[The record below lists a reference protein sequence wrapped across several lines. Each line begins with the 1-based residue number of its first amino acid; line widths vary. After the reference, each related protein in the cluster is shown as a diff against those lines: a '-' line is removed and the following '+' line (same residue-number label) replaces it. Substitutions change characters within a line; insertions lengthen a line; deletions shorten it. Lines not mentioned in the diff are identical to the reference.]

1 MLDHGNRRLEVAIDA
16 VRALTFDVFGT
27 VVDWRSS
34 VIRQCRAFGARH
46 GVETDW
52 ESFVDAW
59 RYDGYIG
66 GILAVLSGE
75 LPFQTAGALH
85 RRKLD
90 ALLIARGITGISE
103 AEIAALNR
111 AWHHLDP
118 WPDAAAGL
126 RRLRSKFVVSTLSNG
141 EVALLVDLS
150 RHAGLDWDCVLS
162 AELTG
167 AFKPA
172 RACYAAAARLLGL
185 APEQAMMVA
194 AHKADLVA
202 AQAAGFQAAFVPRPL
217 EAGADRAVDLS
228 PDPAFQI
235 VATDFDDLANQLG
248 CSRGPA

>member
-1 MLDHGNRRLEVAIDA
+1 MIDA

-27 VVDWRSS
+27 VVDWRAS

-46 GVETDW
+46 GIETDW

-59 RYDGYIG
+59 RYEGYIG
-66 GILAVLSGE
+66 GILKVLAGE
-75 LPFQTAGALH
+75 LPFQTAGSLH
-85 RRKLD
+85 RKKLD
-90 ALLIARGITGISE
+90 ALLAARGITGIAE

-111 AWHHLDP
+111 AWHFLDP

-126 RRLRSKFVVSTLSNG
+126 RRLRSKFVVATLSNG
-141 EVALLVDLS
+141 HVALLVELS
-150 RHAGLDWDCVLS
+150 RHAGLTWDCVLS

-172 RACYAAAARLLGL
+172 RACYTAAARLLDL
-185 APEQAMMVA
+185 RPEQVMMVA

-217 EAGADRAVDLS
+217 EAGPDHRTDLS
-228 PDPAFQI
+228 PDPAFQV
-235 VATDFDDLANQLG
+235 VANDFDDLASQLG
-248 CSRGPA
+248 CARP

>member
-1 MLDHGNRRLEVAIDA
+1 MSIDA

-46 GVETDW
+46 GVDTEW
-52 ESFVDAW
+52 ESFVDDW

-66 GILAVLSGE
+66 GILRVLAGE

-90 ALLIARGITGISE
+90 ALLAARGIRGIPE

-111 AWHHLDP
+111 AWHFLDP

-126 RRLRSKFVVSTLSNG
+126 RRLRSKFVVATLSNG
-141 EVALLVDLS
+141 HVALLVELS
-150 RHAGLDWDCVLS
+150 RHAGLDWDCILS

-172 RACYAAAARLLGL
+172 RECYLAAARLLDL
-185 APEQAMMVA
+185 RPEQVMMVA

-202 AQAAGFQAAFVPRPL
+202 AQAAGLQAAFVPRPL
-217 EAGADRAVDLS
+217 EAGPARPVDLS
-228 PDPAFQI
+228 PDPAFQV
-235 VATDFDDLANQLG
+235 VASDFDDLAGQLG
-248 CSRGPA
+248 C

>member
-1 MLDHGNRRLEVAIDA
+1 MPVDT

-52 ESFVDAW
+52 ESFVDEW
-59 RYDGYIG
+59 RVDGYIG
-66 GILAVLSGE
+66 GILRVLKGE
-75 LPFQTAGALH
+75 LPFQTAGSLH

-90 ALLIARGITGISE
+90 ALLAARGIGGLPE
-103 AEIAALNR
+103 PELAEWNR
-111 AWHHLDP
+111 AWHRLDP

-126 RRLRSKFVVSTLSNG
+126 RRLRSRFVVSTLSNG

-150 RHAGLDWDCVLS
+150 RHAGLGWDCVLS

-172 RACYAAAARLLGL
+172 RACYTAAARLLGL
-185 APEQAMMVA
+185 PPQEVMMVA
-194 AHKADLVA
+194 AHKADLTA

-217 EAGADRAVDLS
+217 EAGPDRAVDLS

-235 VATDFDDLANQLG
+235 VARDFDDLASQLG
-248 CSRGPA
+248 CERS